1 MRAGNLD
8 RRIRLER
15 ATTEEN
21 DFGAEVKAWALL
33 AEVWARVEYGAGNEV
48 RTDMEVKAEQRRTFS
63 IRWRELLVTDRIVY
77 ESRVWEIL
85 DIAELGRRDGL
96 EITAIAR
103 TDKETA

>member
-1 MRAGNLD
+1 MD

-15 ATTEEN
+15 ATSTIDE
-21 DFGAEVKAWALL
+21 FGREDKTWGLL
-33 AEVWARVEYGAGNEV
+33 SEVWARVEYGAGNET
-48 RTDMEVKAEQRRTFS
+48 RLNMEVTAEQRRTFA
-63 IRWRELLVTDRIVY
+63 IRWLDGLLVTDRVTY
-77 ESRVWEIL
+77 ESRAWEIL